1 MPTEDPP
8 YGLRGRHV
16 ECGVVDRLL
25 ESVRSGRS
33 QAVVVRGEPGV
44 GKSALLGYAEGRASG
59 YRVLRA
65 TGVEFE
71 IELAYGGLHQLC
83 APLLPMRERLPGPQ
97 RDALETAFGVGPKAP
112 TDRFLVGLAVLSLLS
127 EATEEQP
134 LLCVIDDAQWLDRES
149 VQTLAFV
156 ARRLLAES
164 VGLVIAA
171 RQSGQ
176 LQELSGLPDLVLGGL
191 TAGDARALLDA
202 AWPGRLDEHVRDRL
216 IAECRGVPLAL
227 LELPRGL
234 SLAELAG
241 GFEVPDAAP
250 LTTQIE
256 QSFVRQFEALPDDAR
271 LLLLTAAAEPMG
283 DVALLRSA
291 SSRLGLSPEATEA
304 AQATGLVE
312 FGGHVRFRHPLVRSG
327 VYRASK
333 VSDRLRVHGVLAE
346 VTDAQK
352 HPDRRAWHRGHAT
365 FGLDASVADELERS
379 AGRAQARGGIAA
391 AAALLERAAELTP
404 NPVLRGRR
412 ALAAAR
418 ARIESGALEAA
429 HGLLAAAD
437 AGPLDDL
444 GRAQLARLR
453 AQLAFTRNRGM
464 DAPPLLL
471 DAAEKLAPHDLTTAR
486 ESYLEAIG
494 ATIYAGRLQRDVG
507 SLEVATAARKASPGA
522 APAGADLPLTPA
534 DLLLEGLSIRI
545 TDGYAAGMA
554 PLRRALEAFSPGVDD
569 SDMLRWF
576 YLPWIAAADLWDDE
590 QCEDLVERAI
600 GLCRHSGALSVLPLA
615 LGYRAVAHVHAGE
628 FASAAALL
636 EESDAIVRATG
647 SPAVRY
653 PLYLLT
659 AWRGTAPEVL
669 RESFEIDFEGL
680 NARGEGRGLYGGV
693 GYANAVAYNGLGK
706 YDAALAAARMACEY
720 DDLGLYGF
728 SLIELVEAAVRS
740 GAREEAEDALRRLE
754 ERTGVAGTNWALGVQ
769 ARSQALLSDG
779 EAAEAL
785 YREALERLGQT
796 RVTVQLARAHLVYG
810 EWLRRS
816 ARRVDAREQLRT
828 AYDLFNRIGAEAY
841 AERSRRELVA
851 TGDTVRR
858 RGDESRGVLTQQES
872 QIAKLARG
880 GLSNPAI
887 GAELYLSR
895 HTVEWH
901 MRKVFAKLGISSRN
915 QLGGLPLSRLDSV

>member
-1 MPTEDPP
+1 MSTEDPP
-8 YGLRGRHV
+8 YGLRGRRS
-16 ECGVVDRLL
+16 ECRVVDELL
-25 ESVRSGRS
+25 DSVRAGKS
-33 QAVVVRGEPGV
+33 QALVVRGEPGV
-44 GKSALLGYAEGRASG
+44 GKSALLGYARRSTDGC
-59 YRVLRA
+59 RVLRA

-83 APLLPMRERLPGPQ
+83 APLLPLRDRLPAPQ

-127 EATEEQP
+127 EAADEQP

-149 VQTLAFV
+149 VQTIAFV

-164 VGLVIAA
+164 VGLVISA
-171 RQSGQ
+171 RRSGQ
-176 LQELSGLPDLVLGGL
+176 LQELSGLPELVLGGL
-191 TAGDARALLDA
+191 RAADARALLDA

-234 SLAELAG
+234 ALAGLAG

-271 LLLLTAAAEPMG
+271 LLLLTAAAEPTG
-283 DVALLRSA
+283 DVALLLRA
-291 SSRLGLSPEATEA
+291 SSRLGLAPGA
-304 AQATGLVE
+304 ASAARASGLVE
-312 FGGHVRFRHPLVRSG
+312 LGGHVRFRHPLVRSG
-327 VYRASK
+327 VYRAAT

-346 VTDAQK
+346 ATDSEQ

-365 FGLDASVADELERS
+365 FGLDESVAEELEGS

-404 NPVLRGRR
+404 DPVRRGQR

-444 GRAQLARLR
+444 GQAQLARLR
-453 AQLAFTRNRGM
+453 AQLAFARNRGM

-471 DAAEKLAPHDLTTAR
+471 DAAEKLAPYDLTTAR

-494 ATIYAGRLQRDVG
+494 ATIFAGRLQREIG
-507 SLEVATAARKASPGA
+507 SLEVATAALKT
-522 APAGADLPLTPA
+522 PAGLKPA
-534 DLLLEGLSIRI
+534 DILLEGLAIRI
-545 TDGYAAGMA
+545 TDGYVAGIA
-554 PLRRALEAFSPGVDD
+554 PLRRALTAFGPGIED
-569 SDMLRWF
+569 SEMLRWF

-590 QCEDLVERAI
+590 KCEDLAERAV
-600 GLCRHSGALSVLPLA
+600 GLSRHSGALSVLPLA

-636 EESDAIVRATG
+636 DESDAIVRATG

-653 PLYLLT
+653 PLYLLS

-669 RESFEIDFEGL
+669 RTTYEIDFAGL
-680 NARGEGRGLYGGV
+680 IARGEGRGLFGGV
-693 GYANAVAYNGLGK
+693 GYANAVAYNGLGR
-706 YDAALAAARMACEY
+706 YEAALDAARKGCEY
-720 DDLGLYGF
+720 DDLGVYGF

-740 GAREEAEDALRRLE
+740 GAREEAEDALRLLE
-754 ERTGVAGTNWALGVQ
+754 ERTTAAGTNWALGVQ
-769 ARSQALLSDG
+769 ARSRALLSDG
-779 EAAEAL
+779 EAAEAC

-816 ARRVDAREQLRT
+816 ARRVDARAQLRT
-828 AYDLFNRIGAEAY
+828 AYDLFHRIGAQAF

-851 TGDTVRR
+851 TGDTARR

-872 QIAKLARG
+872 QIARLARN

-915 QLGGLPLSRLDSV
+915 QLGDLPLSRLESV

>member
-1 MPTEDPP
+1 M
-8 YGLRGRHV
+8 
-16 ECGVVDRLL
+16 DRLL
-25 ESVRSGRS
+25 ESVRAGRS
-33 QAVVVRGEPGV
+33 QALIVRGEPGV
-44 GKSALLGYAEGRASG
+44 GKSALLGYARRGARD

-83 APLLPMRERLPGPQ
+83 APLLPLRERLPGPQ

-127 EATEEQP
+127 EAAEEQP

-164 VGLVIAA
+164 VGLVIGA

-176 LQELSGLPDLVLGGL
+176 LQELSGLPDLVLAGL
-191 TAGDARALLDA
+191 KAGDARALIDA

-283 DVALLRSA
+283 DVALLLRA
-291 SSRLGLSPEATEA
+291 SSQLGLSPDAAAA

-312 FGGHVRFRHPLVRSG
+312 LGGHVQFRHPLVRSG
-327 VYRASK
+327 VYRASR
-333 VSDRLRVHGVLAE
+333 VSDRMRVHGVLAE
-346 VTDAQK
+346 VTDSQK

-404 NPVLRGRR
+404 DPVLRGRR

-453 AQLAFTRNRGM
+453 AQLAFARNRGM

-471 DAAEKLAPHDLTTAR
+471 DAAEKLAPHDITTAR

-494 ATIYAGRLQRDVG
+494 ATIYAGRLQREVG
-507 SLEVATAARKASPGA
+507 SLEVAAAARKAPPGV
-522 APAGADLPLTPA
+522 APPKPA
-534 DLLLEGLSIRI
+534 DLLLEGLAIRI
-545 TDGYAAGMA
+545 TDGYTAGMA
-554 PLRRALEAFSPGVDD
+554 PLRRALEAFESGVED

-576 YLPWIAAADLWDDE
+576 YLPWIAAADLWDDV
-590 QCEDLVERAI
+590 QCEELVERAV

-669 RESFEIDFEGL
+669 RESFELDFEGL
-680 NARGEGRGLYGGV
+680 VARGEGRGLFGGV
-693 GYANAVAYNGLGK
+693 GYANAVAYNGLGR
-706 YDAALAAARMACEY
+706 YEAALEAARTACEY
-720 DDLGLYGF
+720 DDLGVYGF
-728 SLIELVEAAVRS
+728 SLIELIEAAVRS

-754 ERTGVAGTNWALGVQ
+754 ERTSVAGTNWALGVQ
-769 ARSQALLSDG
+769 ARSQALLSEG

-816 ARRVDAREQLRT
+816 ARRVDARAQLRT
-828 AYDLFNRIGAEAY
+828 AYDLFNRIGAQAY

-851 TGDTVRR
+851 TGDTARR

-872 QIAKLARG
+872 QIAKLARD

-915 QLGGLPLSRLDSV
+915 QLGGLPVSRLDSV